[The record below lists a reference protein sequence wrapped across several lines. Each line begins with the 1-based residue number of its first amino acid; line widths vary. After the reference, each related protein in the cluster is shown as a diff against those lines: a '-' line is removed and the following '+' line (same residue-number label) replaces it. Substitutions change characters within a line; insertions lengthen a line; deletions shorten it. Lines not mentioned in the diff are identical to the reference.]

1 MIMAQRAQTEQK
13 SSTITARVTSRRLM
27 MQLSGITAV
36 GATVAACTRGSPD
49 TNNSSTAGSS
59 NAPGSLALPYL
70 FDSDAPA
77 QELARTL
84 LAAASNVKDMATHE
98 RYMRLAIEQSNG
110 NPSNPAG
117 SVIIDHTSG
126 EVLGQGVNHN
136 SLNPMFH
143 GEVVAVNDYISRHG
157 NTGWDRV
164 TLYTTGEP
172 CAMCCG
178 VLAWAGILRV
188 VWASSVATLRNSGVP
203 QIDISAVEAAA
214 RAYQV
219 CTPELYLG
227 GVLAEEMDK
236 RWAARAH

>member
-1 MIMAQRAQTEQK
+1 M
-13 SSTITARVTSRRLM
+13 STARVTSRRLM
-27 MQLSGITAV
+27 MQLAGITAV
-36 GATVAACTRGSPD
+36 GGSVAACTRGSSD
-49 TNNSSTAGSS
+49 TKSTSNAANST
-59 NAPGSLALPYL
+59 APGSLPLPYL

-77 QELARTL
+77 QDLARRL
-84 LAAASNVKDMATHE
+84 LAAASSATDTATHE
-98 RYMRLAIEQSNG
+98 KYMRLAIEQAKG
-110 NPSNPAG
+110 NPANPAG
-117 SVIIDHTSG
+117 SVIIDHASG

-136 SLNPMFH
+136 TVNPMYH
-143 GEVVAVNDYISRHG
+143 GEVVAINDYISRHG

-188 VWASSVATLRNSGVP
+188 VWASSVATLRNSGVS

-227 GVLAEEMDK
+227 GVLADETDK
-236 RWAARAH
+236 LWAARTR